1 MVPLGDV
8 CQVEARFYL
17 FGDSV
22 HLGARMVYGLRRM
35 YNGHRNLFRHARWY
49 F

>member
-1 MVPLGDV
+1 MVLVGDV

-17 FGDSV
+17 FGDDV
-22 HLGARMVYGLRRM
+22 HLGARKVYSSCRI
-35 YNGHRNLFRHARWY
+35 YHGHGNLFRHARWY